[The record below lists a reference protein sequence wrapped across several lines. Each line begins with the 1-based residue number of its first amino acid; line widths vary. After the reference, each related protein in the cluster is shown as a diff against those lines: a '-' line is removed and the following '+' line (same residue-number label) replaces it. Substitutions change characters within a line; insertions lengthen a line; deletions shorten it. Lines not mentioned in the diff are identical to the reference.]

1 MSILHKTS
9 YGWFFFLILV
19 NGADGQSVAEVTD
32 GPVAASSKR
41 ASWLAS
47 WFGSSKTSSASN
59 SSQESEAE
67 MSETDG
73 TKKEEPAK
81 KEEHI
86 TVPEKGTE
94 YDKSQKFVC
103 AWWDCLPEGVSDTY
117 IRTWT

>member
-1 MSILHKTS
+1 M
-9 YGWFFFLILV
+9 

-41 ASWLAS
+41 ASWLSS
-47 WFGSSKTSSASN
+47 WFSSSKASSASN

-73 TKKEEPAK
+73 TKKEEQAK

-94 YDKSQKFVC
+94 YGKSQKFVC
-103 AWWDCLPEGVSDTY
+103 GEIV
-117 IRTWT
+117 